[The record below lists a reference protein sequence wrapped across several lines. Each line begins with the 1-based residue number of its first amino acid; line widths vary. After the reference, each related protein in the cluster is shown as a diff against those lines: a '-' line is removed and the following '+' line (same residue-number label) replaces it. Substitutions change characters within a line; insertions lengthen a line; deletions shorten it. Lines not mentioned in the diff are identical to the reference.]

1 MPLGATHRIGLIKM
15 NLTATVILIIILAAI
30 AGWGIV
36 KAVKCLRDIAY
47 IRYVEKTE
55 NPIYHKQGLVM
66 NWTDNESASAD
77 ADYTIVTPD

>member
-1 MPLGATHRIGLIKM
+1 M
-15 NLTATVILIIILAAI
+15 NSTVTVILIIILAAI

-47 IRYVEKTE
+47 IRYAKKSD
-55 NPIYHKQGLVM
+55 NPIYQKQGLVM
-66 NWTDNESASAD
+66 NWTDNQSASAD